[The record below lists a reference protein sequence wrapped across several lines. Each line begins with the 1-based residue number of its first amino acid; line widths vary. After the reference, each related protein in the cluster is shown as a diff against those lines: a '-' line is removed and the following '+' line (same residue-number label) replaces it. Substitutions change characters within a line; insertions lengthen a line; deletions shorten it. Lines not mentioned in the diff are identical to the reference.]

1 VLRALVIAAILCC
14 SFELSGL
21 AAAWGDPDCSE
32 DCPSERSGAPCP
44 PNCHACSCCS
54 LPKITPPVPTLADL
68 PRPEARSIAWPWT
81 SDLPR
86 SPDPADILHVP
97 RRRAA

>member
-1 VLRALVIAAILCC
+1 MAAVLCF

-21 AAAWGDPDCSE
+21 GALFPDPDCSE

-54 LPKITPPVPTLADL
+54 LPKSAPPARPATEL
-68 PRPEARSIAWPWT
+68 PRAHARLLEWPGT
-81 SDLPR
+81 SDQPAA
-86 SPDPADILHVP
+86 PDPAEILHIP
-97 RRRAA
+97 KLLRA